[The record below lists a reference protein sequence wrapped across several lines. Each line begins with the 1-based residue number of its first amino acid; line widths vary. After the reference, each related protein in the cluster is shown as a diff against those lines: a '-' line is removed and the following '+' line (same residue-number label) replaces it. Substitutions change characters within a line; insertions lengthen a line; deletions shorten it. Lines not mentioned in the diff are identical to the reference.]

1 MVKFLH
7 EVIDFLI
14 VGDLPIASKR
24 ADPVLVVGFEM
35 SDEVGIVCDPRIEEV
50 GVPADTYLFFEF
62 GNDLPGE
69 IVLALVVFIIF
80 VEAES
85 KRVGGF
91 VIGIEGVDD
100 VLTPDSRYFPID
112 RRRTSVLSRSS
123 R

>member
-7 EVIDFLI
+7 EAIDFLI

-24 ADPVLVVGFEM
+24 ADPVPVVGFETA
-35 SDEVGIVCDPRIEEV
+35 DEVGIVCEPRIEEV
-50 GVPADTYLFFEF
+50 GVRRYIYLFFEF

-80 VEAES
+80 VEAEG